1 MGLTNVLTLSQI
13 AGHVIA
19 FILSICVTIPMLVHV
34 RQFDGHCLL
43 FTTGQWQED
52 DGLFKAEWASKGYCN
67 FPIVIGFILCITSL
81 TQIYRLSLIIR
92 NEIES
97 SFFGLFMDV
106 FIAINLC
113 AIVLVAAVMITL
125 GFIVW
130 CSDMTQR
137 FPSCDTA
144 DGQNITNTNITNINT
159 NGFYIE
165 MGTAQF
171 GAWGSFA
178 TWVGLSMFA
187 LLKLINNHQVTNMR
201 VSMYLERQ
209 RLVND
214 GVYSDSLTEPP
225 AASLMGGGGLN
236 DE

>member
-1 MGLTNVLTLSQI
+1 MGLSNVLTLSQV

-19 FILSICVTIPMLVHV
+19 FILSICITIPLLINI
-34 RQFDGHCLL
+34 REFDGHCLL
-43 FTTGQWQED
+43 FTTGEWQEE
-52 DGLFKAEWASKGYCN
+52 DGLFKAEWASRNYCN
-67 FPIVIGFILCITSL
+67 YPIVIGFILVIVSM
-81 TQIYRLSLIIR
+81 TQIYRLTHVIR
-92 NEIES
+92 NESEI

-106 FIAINLC
+106 FISINLC
-113 AIVLVAAVMITL
+113 ALVVVAAIMITL

-144 DGQNITNTNITNINT
+144 DGQNITNVKSNINT

-225 AASLMGGGGLN
+225 AAASSLISH
-236 DE
+236 